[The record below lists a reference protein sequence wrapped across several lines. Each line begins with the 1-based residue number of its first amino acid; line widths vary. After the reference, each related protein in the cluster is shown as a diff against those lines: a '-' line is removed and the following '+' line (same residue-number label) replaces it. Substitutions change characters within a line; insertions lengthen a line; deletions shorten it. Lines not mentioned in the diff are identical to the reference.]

1 MPGGRLAAGYG
12 GRVATGNG
20 SNSNAV
26 GTRDVSVPEQFDLPR
41 MPSAR
46 QGML

>member
-1 MPGGRLAAGYG
+1 MGGSPVRTAGRITAG
-12 GRVATGNG
+12 IM
-20 SNSNAV
+20 SNSNI
-26 GTRDVSVPEQFDLPR
+26 GFTRDVSVPEQFDLPC